1 MTRRQFFRIIF
12 LPGLALLVSG
22 CASLVS
28 SVTEDLSRAILSHDD
43 PATVESGAPAYLLMV
58 DGFIQGDPENED
70 ILRSGASL
78 YAAYAGVFVEDEAR
92 ARKLAGRSFD
102 YARRSACE
110 YDESLCE
117 PRKRDFQEWRRVL
130 AEFDDEDDL
139 PFLNTLA
146 QSWLVWIRANSSDWA
161 AIGDLPRVERLL
173 ETVLRIDETF
183 DKGSPHMYLGI
194 LNTLRP
200 PALGGEPEKGRKHF
214 ERALEISGGNNLG
227 AKVAMAEHYARITY
241 DRELHDKL
249 LEEVIAADP
258 DDGAGTFTLMNVM
271 AQRRARDLLASADD
285 YF

>member
-1 MTRRQFFRIIF
+1 MTPRKCFRIIS
-12 LPGLALLVSG
+12 LTAITWLVTG

-58 DGFIQGDPENED
+58 DGFIQGDPDDED

-78 YAAYAGVFVEDEAR
+78 YAAYAGVFIEDETR
-92 ARKLAGRSFD
+92 SRKLANRSFD

-117 PRKRDFQEWRRVL
+117 PRQRDFQEWRQVL
-130 AEFDDEDDL
+130 AGFDDEDDL

-146 QSWLVWIRANSSDWA
+146 QSWLVWIRANSSDWS
-161 AIGDLPRVERLL
+161 AIGDLPRVELIL

-183 DKGSPHMYLGI
+183 DNGGPHMYLGI

-200 PALGGEPEKGRKHF
+200 PALGGQPEKGRMHF
-214 ERALEISGGNNLG
+214 DRALEISDGNNLG
-227 AKVAMAEHYARITY
+227 ARLAMAEHYARITY
-241 DRELHDKL
+241 DRELHDRL

-258 DDGAGTFTLMNVM
+258 KAGNGKFTLMNVM
-271 AQRRARDLLASADD
+271 AQRRAKELLASADA